1 MNYVSA
7 ATLAFDVIEQG
18 RSLGTG
24 LLESVHQVLVRGTDA
39 DTDQAGRIRTTQVA
53 IGSSTGALEDARFVP
68 MPPGIALDVAVQD
81 LTQWMNR
88 PSVSRD
94 PIVAAAMAHY
104 QFETLHPFNDGNGR
118 IGRLLVVLQLMA
130 DDLIT
135 EPLLIVSPW
144 FEARRTQY
152 QDHLAEVS
160 SSGAWDPWIQF
171 FAEGVA
177 ASAVDIAER
186 VDRMLAVQAAYV
198 QILQVAGARGVIRD
212 IADTLISDQVIT
224 IAMMSE
230 RFGKTPQAVAPAMQK
245 LVDLGILSGPYGTY
259 GRQYI
264 ADDVFLAVTAPPGRV
279 PARDDPLQHDT
290 GADPSRM

>member
-1 MNYVSA
+1 MTGMGVS
-7 ATLAFDVIEQG
+7 V
-18 RSLGTG
+18 
-24 LLESVHQVLVRGTDA
+24 
-39 DTDQAGRIRTTQVA
+39 
-53 IGSSTGALEDARFVP
+53 
-68 MPPGIALDVAVQD
+68 
-81 LTQWMNR
+81 
-88 PSVSRD
+88 
-94 PIVAAAMAHY
+94 
-104 QFETLHPFNDGNGR
+104 
-118 IGRLLVVLQLMA
+118 
-130 DDLIT
+130 
-135 EPLLIVSPW
+135 VSPW
-144 FEARRTQY
+144 FEAHRTQY

-198 QILQVAGARGVIRD
+198 QILQAAGARGVIRD
-212 IADTLISDQVIT
+212 IADALISDQVIT

-245 LVDLGILSGPYGTY
+245 LVDLGILSGPYGSY

-290 GADPSRM
+290 GADPSRI